1 MTVSTVE
8 RIGNVTEEEGDLISG
23 RDFVGQRGEGRT
35 GRGSDLTS
43 GRGSGQ
49 GGEGRTEGARER
61 VVLGIVVRG
70 RHPLWMR
77 RGTDNALVNG

>member
-23 RDFVGQRGEGRT
+23 RDFVGQGGEGRT